1 MKSRQVLI
9 LLIALIFPSCIFIFL
24 KMFGKNRFDV
34 PHMFVEEVASG
45 ASECGV
51 DYNLPYH
58 VTDSVLQRIGMG
70 DARAAYVYFA
80 DVGTEKIFARVNE
93 RYKKDPVASL
103 RLDPDRES
111 FFRKCIFLLEEPF
124 NVVLVDSSGVI
135 RGQYNS
141 RERDEID
148 RLITEIAILI
158 EKY

>member
-34 PHMFVEEVASG
+34 PKMFVDEVTAG
-45 ASECGV
+45 TSECGF

-58 VTDSVLQRIGMG
+58 VADSVLQRIDM
-70 DARAAYVYFA
+70 DDSRAAYVYF
-80 DVGTEKIFARVNE
+80 TEEGAEKLFARVDE
-93 RYKKDPVASL
+93 RYEDDPVTSL
-103 RLDPDRES
+103 RLDPENES
-111 FFRKCIFLLEEPF
+111 LLRKCIFLLEEPF
-124 NVVLVDSSGVI
+124 NVVLVDSNGVI